1 METNRE
7 RKGIKAKEGG
17 GEMINQK
24 QYPRVIYGVSTEDI
38 RAVAFEG
45 DAVWR
50 VVEIEGMRYRPLTDR
65 PELDK
70 RWDVLLDQISEG
82 YDLHLC

>member
-1 METNRE
+1 
-7 RKGIKAKEGG
+7 
-17 GEMINQK
+17 MIYRK
-24 QYPRVIYGVSTEDI
+24 QYPRVIYGVSTDARDV

-45 DAVWR
+45 DAIWK
-50 VVEIEGMRYRPLTDR
+50 VVEVEGLRYSPLADR
-65 PELDK
+65 PELDE